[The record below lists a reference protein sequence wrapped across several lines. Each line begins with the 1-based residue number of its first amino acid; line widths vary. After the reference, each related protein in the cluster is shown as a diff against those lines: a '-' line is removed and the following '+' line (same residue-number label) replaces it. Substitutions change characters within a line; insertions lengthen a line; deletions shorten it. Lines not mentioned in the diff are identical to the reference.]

1 MADTQTT
8 TATPSGESRWAMT
21 PEALESLLDLLGPD
35 RDTAARK
42 YEEIRSRL
50 LRIFQWRGCP
60 YPEELVDETMT
71 RVAHKAAG
79 GLELRSDEPFR
90 YFCGV
95 AQMIFKEVLRENR
108 KKQEAFAEIRY
119 AGPPPE
125 EEEDPRM
132 DCLRECLEELTPENH
147 ELMMEY
153 YSGDGRRRIRRR
165 KALAERLGIAMN
177 ALRIRAYRLRARLET
192 CMLECAGRNESLPS
206 DTPS

>member
-8 TATPSGESRWAMT
+8 TAKQSGESRWAMT

-35 RDTAARK
+35 PEAAARK
-42 YEEIRSRL
+42 YEEIRGRL

-60 YPEELVDETMT
+60 FPEELVDETMN

-79 GLELRSDEPFR
+79 GLELRADDPFR

-108 KKQEAFAEIRY
+108 RKQEAFAEIRRT
-119 AGPPPE
+119 GPPPE

-132 DCLRECLEELTPENH
+132 DCLRECLEELSPENH

-153 YSGDGRRRIRRR
+153 YSGEGRRRIRKR
-165 KALAERLGIAMN
+165 KALAQRLGIAMN
-177 ALRIRAYRLRARLET
+177 ALRIRAYRLRARLES
-192 CMLECAGRNESLPS
+192 CMLECAGRNESQPP
-206 DTPS
+206 DTP